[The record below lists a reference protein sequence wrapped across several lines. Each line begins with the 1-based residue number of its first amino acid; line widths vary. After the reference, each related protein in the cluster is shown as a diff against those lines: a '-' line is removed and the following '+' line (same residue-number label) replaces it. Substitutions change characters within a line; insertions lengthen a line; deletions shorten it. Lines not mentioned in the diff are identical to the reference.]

1 MNNVTT
7 YYKTEAVTMSIQTSL
22 IDLLPDESA
31 RINNV
36 MTRQKGTFIQ
46 IRATDQIKAE
56 LQIAADLR
64 GLTMSS
70 MIHSLITQAIREEK
84 EREPQA
90 FVLTPLPATLNLPK
104 GTLESIDHHKIP
116 KETLPN
122 AKRKNSKA

>member
-1 MNNVTT
+1 
-7 YYKTEAVTMSIQTSL
+7 MSIQTSL
-22 IDLLPDESA
+22 IDLIPPETA

-84 EREPQA
+84 EREPDA
-90 FVLTPLPATLNLPK
+90 
-104 GTLESIDHHKIP
+104 DH
-116 KETLPN
+116 
-122 AKRKNSKA
+122 AKSGNGC